1 MATTE
6 VAVAIVEYK
15 GWIIYCLGDDLSQNI
30 VVLEKKKG
38 RPLAKDRL
46 CFGQTSNTNR
56 HVGMYSGDQTK
67 QKELFHS
74 R

>member
-6 VAVAIVEYK
+6 VAVAIFEYK

-38 RPLAKDRL
+38 LKGQPLAKDRL
-46 CFGQTSNTNR
+46 CFGQTTSNTNR
-56 HVGMYSGDQTK
+56 YRYVSGNQAK
-67 QKELFHS
+67 QKE
-74 R
+74 